1 MRRSETLYISIKTPF
16 DKAWDLISH
25 PENLNL
31 WTVDFVLSSPKRK
44 GDVYQVETKRGFIDL
59 FVKSNQETG
68 IIDFYFGR
76 DGQYACSPSRL
87 LKNDD
92 GVLYIFT
99 QFEPTIP
106 APELFEK
113 LVSNVRKEL
122 LILKDILE
130 SN

>member
-1 MRRSETLYISIKTPF
+1 MRRSETLYVTIKTPF
-16 DKAWDLISH
+16 DKAWDLISN

-31 WTVDFVLSSPKRK
+31 WTVNFAVSSPKRK
-44 GDVYQVETKRGFIDL
+44 GDFYQVETKRGSIEL

-99 QFEPTIP
+99 QFEPTSP
-106 APELFEK
+106 APELFEN